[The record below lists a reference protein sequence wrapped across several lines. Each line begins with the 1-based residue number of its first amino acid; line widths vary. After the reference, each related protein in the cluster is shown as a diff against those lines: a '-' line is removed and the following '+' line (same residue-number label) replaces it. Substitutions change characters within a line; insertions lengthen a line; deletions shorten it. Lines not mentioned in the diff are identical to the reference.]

1 MVEQITSKNVK
12 AISRYVRM
20 APNKVRRVAA
30 QIVGKNYKDAL
41 LTLEF
46 MPYYACQPL
55 ILTLKSAAANAE
67 HNLGLSKDDLVV
79 DNCFVDQGPI
89 IKRVRPRAQGR
100 AFSIHKHTSHITVYV
115 K

>member
-1 MVEQITSKNVK
+1 MVEQVSSKSVK

-20 APNKVRRVAA
+20 APNKVRRVAT

-41 LTLEF
+41 LILEF
-46 MPYYACQPL
+46 MPYSACQPVMA
-55 ILTLKSAAANAE
+55 TLKSAAANAE
-67 HNLGLSKDDLVV
+67 HNLGLSKDELDT

-100 AFSIHKHTSHITVYV
+100 AYSIHKHTSHITVYL